1 MPLRVMENIIGILP
15 EDLIVL
21 DPFLG
26 SGTTGLAC
34 KNLGR
39 DFIGIE
45 MDVEYFGIAKKRI
58 SEGS

>member
-1 MPLRVMENIIGILP
+1 VI
-15 EDLIVL
+15 

-34 KNLGR
+34 KNLNR

-45 MDVEYFGIAKKRI
+45 LDEDYFKIARDRI
-58 SEGS
+58 YNI